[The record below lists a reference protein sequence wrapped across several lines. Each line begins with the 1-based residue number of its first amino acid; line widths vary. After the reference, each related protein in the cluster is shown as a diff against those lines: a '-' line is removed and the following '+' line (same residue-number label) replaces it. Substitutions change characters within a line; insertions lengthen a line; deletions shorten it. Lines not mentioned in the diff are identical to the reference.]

1 MKKLLFIF
9 GTRPEAI
16 KMALLIRKFKQ
27 EGLEFECKVC
37 VTAQHREM
45 LDQVLSLFEIH
56 PDFDLNIMK
65 VNQSLSELT
74 TSLIKL
80 ITNVLE
86 LEKPDLVFIHGDTTT
101 SFSASLASYYLKIP
115 VAHVEAGLRTNDIY
129 NPWPEEINR
138 KLIASIA
145 KYHFAPTLNAKN
157 NLINE
162 NVLSESIEVTG
173 NTVVDS
179 LLEVSNKIDNDN
191 LLKSKLARKFS
202 FITPNK
208 KLILVTGHRRESFGS
223 GFESIC
229 LAIKFVAENRPES
242 YFVYPV
248 HLNPNVRNIVHKHL
262 GGLSNVFLLEPL
274 DYIPFVYLMKKS
286 YLILTDSGGVQEE
299 APSLN
304 KHVLVMRDK
313 TERIEALDTGGI
325 KLVGTNYE
333 RISSEIINF
342 LDNDIND
349 KILFNPFGD
358 GMACDR
364 ILKFIKHK
372 II

>member
-16 KMALLIRKFKQ
+16 KMALLVRKFKQ
-27 EGLEFECKVC
+27 ADLEFECKVC

-45 LDQVLSLFEIH
+45 LDQVLRLFEIN

-65 VNQSLSELT
+65 VNQSLSKLT
-74 TSLIKL
+74 SSLIKL
-80 ITNVLE
+80 LTNVLE
-86 LEKPDLVFIHGDTTT
+86 SEKPDLVFVHGDTTT

-138 KLIASIA
+138 RLIASIA

-157 NLINE
+157 NLIKE
-162 NVLSESIEVTG
+162 NILSESIEVTG
-173 NTVVDS
+173 NTVIDS

-191 LLKSKLARKFS
+191 FLKSKLATKFS
-202 FITPNK
+202 FIKAFK
-208 KLILVTGHRRESFGS
+208 KLILVTGHRRESFGP

-229 LAIKFVAENRPES
+229 LAIKFVAENRPNS
-242 YFVYPV
+242 CFVYPV

-262 GGLSNVFLLEPL
+262 RGLNNVFLLEPL
-274 DYIPFVYLMKKS
+274 DYTPFVYLMKKS

-304 KHVLVMRDK
+304 KYVLVMRDK
-313 TERIEALDTGGI
+313 TERSEALDTGAI
-325 KLVGTNYE
+325 KLVGTSYE
-333 RISSEIINF
+333 SISSEIIKF
-342 LDNDIND
+342 LDNDLNGRVLI
-349 KILFNPFGD
+349 NPFGD
-358 GMACDR
+358 GMACDK
-364 ILKFIKHK
+364 IFKFIKDK
-372 II
+372 IT